1 MTFDFTKIR
10 NVPIHKARHGWISF
24 VFDEVCKF
32 GYFNEQE
39 CDECGELVELGEPG
53 ELSESGCQMPILF
66 V

>member
-1 MTFDFTKIR
+1 MTFDYTKIR

-24 VFDEVCKF
+24 VFDEICKF
-32 GYFNEQE
+32 GCFNEQE
-39 CDECGELVELGEPG
+39 YDECGELGKPG